1 MYKVEYK
8 LKKSKGALII
18 LTPTNAASPDDGAEC
33 RRATEEGK
41 DGEVVAPRV
50 AVVTG
55 MGSVTLSSVICHLY
69 HLIIESYCSQ
79 APSEAST
86 AQSY

>member
-1 MYKVEYK
+1 MQLHQMMEQNAEEPRRKVK
-8 LKKSKGALII
+8 MV
-18 LTPTNAASPDDGAEC
+18 
-33 RRATEEGK
+33 R
-41 DGEVVAPRV
+41 VVAPRV
-50 AVVTG
+50 AIVTG
-55 MGSVTLSSVICHLY
+55 MGSVALSSVTCHLY